1 MTNKEERPAGC
12 VLRLFGAPEQTVQ
25 KAVEALPDTWQGTVH
40 CRSRGAETL
49 VALQSSTP
57 QQLQRAV
64 QLLRTSLAPA
74 LYGEGEQTLAAAAVQ
89 ALEQHRKLLVCS
101 DTAAGALLET
111 RLENLPGA
119 EKVFDFGAMSY
130 ANTALTARL
139 SRKLRKA
146 PQAEPARTLARVQ
159 VMQKLTGA
167 ALTVGCVE
175 LPQSRLLLVGGKKGL
190 LAAVPCVG
198 REPRAMAAGYAAPRR
213 LRSAAG
219 RGHKLAA
226 LWQSCAGCSLD
237 PCLPCGGT
245 VCIAA
250 PEAPQAGQGAGGT
263 FAAGTGRTGCGLV
276 LYRRRPC
283 RPASKTAEPW
293 RRKPAPRRGKA
304 GVSAVAAIFHRK
316 AKTKPGGFVNLPG
329 LILRWRPR
337 CDSNT
342 RPSA

>member
-1 MTNKEERPAGC
+1 MTNKEEHPAGC

-57 QQLQRAV
+57 QQLHRAV

-111 RLENLPGA
+111 RLENLSGA

-146 PQAEPARTLARVQ
+146 PQAEPAPH
-159 VMQKLTGA
+159 TGA
-167 ALTVGCVE
+167 G
-175 LPQSRLLLVGGKKGL
+175 
-190 LAAVPCVG
+190 
-198 REPRAMAAGYAAPRR
+198 AGYAEADRCRAGGGLCGTAPKP
-213 LRSAAG
+213 SAAG
-219 RGHKLAA
+219 
-226 LWQSCAGCSLD
+226 
-237 PCLPCGGT
+237 
-245 VCIAA
+245 
-250 PEAPQAGQGAGGT
+250 
-263 FAAGTGRTGCGLV
+263 GR
-276 LYRRRPC
+276 
-283 RPASKTAEPW
+283 
-293 RRKPAPRRGKA
+293 
-304 GVSAVAAIFHRK
+304 
-316 AKTKPGGFVNLPG
+316 
-329 LILRWRPR
+329 
-337 CDSNT
+337 
-342 RPSA
+342 

>member
-57 QQLQRAV
+57 QQLHRAV
-64 QLLRTSLAPA
+64 QQLRTSLALA

-175 LPQSRLLLVGGKKGL
+175 LPQSRLLLVGGKKGCWLRCLASDENPGLWL
-190 LAAVPCVG
+190 LDMLRRAA
-198 REPRAMAAGYAAPRR
+198 
-213 LRSAAG
+213 
-219 RGHKLAA
+219 
-226 LWQSCAGCSLD
+226 
-237 PCLPCGGT
+237 CGL
-245 VCIAA
+245 
-250 PEAPQAGQGAGGT
+250 PQAGQGTGGA
-263 FAAGTGRTGCGLV
+263 FAAGTGSTGCGLV

-283 RPASKTAEPW
+283 RPAPKAAKPW

-304 GVSAVAAIFHRK
+304 GVNVVAAIFHRK

>member
-57 QQLQRAV
+57 QQLHRAV
-64 QLLRTSLAPA
+64 QQLRTSLAPA

-101 DTAAGALLET
+101 DAAAGMLLES
-111 RLENLPGA
+111 RLENLSGA

-159 VMQKLTGA
+159 AMQRMTSA
-167 ALTVGCVE
+167 ALVAGCAE
-175 LPQSRLLLVGGKKGL
+175 LPQSRLLLVGGKKGCWLRCLASDENPGLWLLDLLRRAACGLPQAGGTNWQPYGRAVPDAALTPAALAAAPPAPPRPKHHRLGKALVVLLL
-190 LAAVPCVG
+190 LA
-198 REPRAMAAGYAAPRR
+198 
-213 LRSAAG
+213 
-219 RGHKLAA
+219 LAA
-226 LWQSCAGCSLD
+226 L
-237 PCLPCGGT
+237 
-245 VCIAA
+245 
-250 PEAPQAGQGAGGT
+250 
-263 FAAGTGRTGCGLV
+263 AAGWYYTGGDLAALPQKLQSLGAESLPHAGAKLV
-276 LYRRRPC
+276 
-283 RPASKTAEPW
+283 
-293 RRKPAPRRGKA
+293 
-304 GVSAVAAIFHRK
+304 
-316 AKTKPGGFVNLPG
+316 
-329 LILRWRPR
+329 
-337 CDSNT
+337 
-342 RPSA
+342 